1 MSAHAHAAHVH
12 HPSPA
17 PPLAPTPAAAP
28 AAHPSAPPA
37 VETPEPAAVPAVVL
51 RPALRRRLDLH
62 RGPRER
68 VEGRSPLGAAHAVLA
83 HGFAVRERGESR
95 RVIRVGDKAE
105 TLVRVGHVHV
115 QHLPKLGKVLPDRL
129 HGHRRLEPA
138 DEHLRGVRQVGE
150 PRWEDL
156 QPATV
161 HHVLLLEHRG
171 DGALVGE
178 VDEAEAAGPAVW
190 AGLDGAR
197 RHLAEA
203 LEVLPQSL
211 VGGLPREAPDAHVR
225 TDVIVAG
232 PWRRR
237 RRGRGSVAGRGAIGK
252 CHGLIHGGGERIAR
266 VGVIRGVGVAVRP

>member
-1 MSAHAHAAHVH
+1 MLGARGHSGQRGHAMVEMSAHAHAAHVH

-51 RPALRRRLDLH
+51 RPALRRRLTCTVVPANAWRDD
-62 RGPRER
+62 PPWAPPTPS
-68 VEGRSPLGAAHAVLA
+68 SPTGSPCASAA
-83 HGFAVRERGESR
+83 SQ

-138 DEHLRGVRQVGE
+138 DEHLGGVRQVGE
-150 PRWEDL
+150 PRWGISSLRPSTTCSSSSTAAMALLSAKLTKPKPRDL
-156 QPATV
+156 PSGPVLTV
-161 HHVLLLEHRG
+161 HVVTSPKRSKYSRRAWSVVSHARLLT
-171 DGALVGE
+171 
-178 VDEAEAAGPAVW
+178 
-190 AGLDGAR
+190 
-197 RHLAEA
+197 
-203 LEVLPQSL
+203 
-211 VGGLPREAPDAHVR
+211 HVR

-237 RRGRGSVAGRGAIGK
+237 RRG
-252 CHGLIHGGGERIAR
+252 AR
-266 VGVIRGVGVAVRP
+266 